1 VNARDQIHAW
11 AGQGRVSDVRTALH
25 TAGVTPTA
33 ADWRAL
39 LDRLL
44 LWSGAVALAAAVVF
58 FVAHNWSALGRFAKL
73 GAVELLL
80 VAASLGYWKL
90 RPERAAGK
98 ASLVVAAVLVG
109 ALLALVGQTYQT
121 GADTWELYA
130 TWAAFIVPWVLI
142 GRCAALWLLW
152 LAIANAAIV
161 LYFTVFPGLFGALFA
176 TEHQLWTLFAFN
188 TAALVVWELA
198 SRRYAWL
205 SARWAPRAI
214 AIASGACITVLALH
228 AIFSWP
234 EAGVGVAFLYP
245 VWIACAYAAYRL
257 RTCDLLVLAG
267 LCVSVI
273 VVVTGLLSRVL
284 FEGSLEAGG
293 FLGIALVVIAM
304 ATAAAWW
311 LKAVA
316 SAPGA

>member
-1 VNARDQIHAW
+1 MNARELIHAW
-11 AGQGRVSDVRTALH
+11 AGQGRVSDVRAALQ

-44 LWSGAVALAAAVVF
+44 LWSGAIALAAAVAF

-80 VAASLGYWKL
+80 VAATLGYCKL
-90 RPERAAGK
+90 GAERAAGK
-98 ASLVVAAVLVG
+98 ASLFVAALMVG

-130 TWAAFIVPWVLI
+130 TWAALIVPWVLI
-142 GRCAALWLLW
+142 GRYAALWLLW

-161 LYFTVFPGLFGALFA
+161 LYFKVFPGLFGALVA
-176 TEHQLWTLFAFN
+176 TEDQLWTLFTFN

-205 SARWAPRAI
+205 SARWAPRMI
-214 AIASGACITVLALH
+214 AIASGACITLLALH

-234 EAGVGVAFLYP
+234 EAGVGPAFLYLLS
-245 VWIACAYAAYRL
+245 IACAYAAYRL
-257 RTCDLLVLAG
+257 RSCDLLVLAG
-267 LCVSVI
+267 LCLSAI

-284 FEGSLEAGG
+284 LEGRVEAGG
-293 FLGIALVVIAM
+293 FLAIAMVVIAM

-316 SAPGA
+316 SGRGA